1 MFQDRLAAGEQLG
14 ARLAECDL
22 GIGVVL
28 GIPRGG
34 LPVARPVADALDCP
48 LDVVVASK
56 IGAPHN
62 AELALGAV
70 AADGSAWYNDAL
82 IDRLEAEREYLDQER
97 EHEADAAREKERR
110 YRGAEGG
117 VDLDGETVAVVDDG
131 LATGATALACLRQV
145 REAGAE
151 RVVFAVPV
159 GSSNALARVE
169 READEVI
176 CPEVPERFGAVGQ
189 FYRSF
194 EQVPDEKALE
204 YLDRESAS

>member
-1 MFQDRLAAGEQLG
+1 MFQDRLAAGERLG
-14 ARLAECDL
+14 ERLAECGL

-34 LPVARPVADALDCP
+34 LPVARPVADVLECP

-82 IDRLEAEREYLDQER
+82 IDRLEVETEYFDQER
-97 EHEADAAREKERR
+97 EHEAEVAREKERR
-110 YRGAEGG
+110 YRGAERG
-117 VDLDGETVAVVDDG
+117 VDLGGETVVVVDDG

-151 RVVFAVPV
+151 RVVSAVPV
-159 GSSNALARVE
+159 GSKSAIGRLE
-169 READEVI
+169 READEVVCLKI
-176 CPEVPERFGAVGQ
+176 PDSFGAVGQ

-194 EQVPDEKALE
+194 EQVPDEEALE
-204 YLDRESAS
+204 YLDRESAG